1 MGEFIVATDLMRYD
15 LLAQEAL
22 RGVIREALIR
32 AAGPDG
38 LPGAHHFYISFK
50 TEAAGVDIDDSLKS
64 KYPEEMTIVLEHQF
78 WDLNPQDDF
87 FEVTLKFGGVPKYL
101 KVPYSAVN
109 RFHDPSVGFHLQF
122 EPMMQAIAEDDSEA
136 EAPEPAKLEKP
147 AAKAKKSEKAKDA
160 PKKSAKASGDGA
172 EVVSLD
178 SFRKK

>member
-1 MGEFIVATDLMRYD
+1 MATDLMRYD

-32 AAGPDG
+32 ATGPEG

-50 TEAAGVDIDDSLKS
+50 TEAPGVDIDESLKER
-64 KYPEEMTIVLEHQF
+64 YPEEMTIVLEHQF
-78 WDLNPQDDF
+78 WDLNPQDDY

-122 EPMMQAIAEDDSEA
+122 EPTMEAVANTGNDDEVVA
-136 EAPEPAKLEKP
+136 EAPPKLEPKADKKKDK
-147 AAKAKKSEKAKDA
+147 AAKEEDA
-160 PKKSAKASGDGA
+160 PKTSAKASGDGA

>member
-1 MGEFIVATDLMRYD
+1 MATDLMRYD

-50 TEAAGVDIDDSLKS
+50 TEALGVDIDDSLKS

-122 EPMMQAIAEDDSEA
+122 EPMMQAIAEEDRSGA
-136 EAPEPAKLEKP
+136 NTEPAKLETPDP
-147 AAKAKKSEKAKDA
+147 APKKTKKTKATA
-160 PKKSAKASGDGA
+160 KKSAKASGDGA